1 MDWKKA
7 KTLMIYVFIF
17 INVFLVSLLYIR
29 NKDRVDNF
37 DIVPILEN
45 HDIKLEAKI
54 PQSVTKDVLELNY
67 KVFTDDE
74 IMAKFFDSPV
84 VKSTPESSTFK
95 EGDKSLILLNNK
107 QIIYTDAPEASE
119 TKIETGDDAAK
130 YAQEFLRERDL
141 DFNLNV
147 QKFTESANNNFT
159 VEFEEVETNSG
170 YFLEDAFAIVYLNEN
185 GVTGLKYQAFSGV
198 NKLDGKVSIRDPK
211 RKLLKIIKE
220 PIAKGRRI
228 VDVSVNYYF
237 NPSNLPSVE
246 NIDKITSGIAN
257 LALRV
262 TLDNGAIIQID

>member
-17 INVFLVSLLYIR
+17 IDLFLLSFIYIR

-37 DIVPILEN
+37 DIEPILEN
-45 HDIKLEAKI
+45 HDIKIDAEI
-54 PQSVTKDVLELNY
+54 PKSITTDILELNY

-74 IMAKFFDSPV
+74 IMYKFFDSPL

-107 QIIYTDAPEASE
+107 QIIYVDKPEKTD
-119 TKIETGDDAAK
+119 TKIETQEDAVNFAL
-130 YAQEFLRERDL
+130 EFLKERGL
-141 DFNLNV
+141 DFNLKL
-147 QKFTESANNNFT
+147 QRISEADGKLYT
-159 VEFEEVETNSG
+159 VEFEEVEPESG
-170 YFLEDAFAIVYLNEN
+170 LFLEDAFAIVYLNEN
-185 GVTGLKYQAFSGV
+185 GITGLKYQAFSGI
-198 NKLDGKVSIRDPK
+198 NKLDGKISIRDSK
-211 RKLLKIIKE
+211 RKLLKIIRD
-220 PIAKGRRI
+220 PLAKGRTI

-246 NIDKITSGIAN
+246 NIDKITSGLAN

>member
-54 PQSVTKDVLELNY
+54 PQSVTKDILELNY

-119 TKIETGDDAAK
+119 TKIETDADASA

-141 DFNLNV
+141 DFNLHV
-147 QKFTESANNNFT
+147 QKISQTDGTNFT
-159 VEFEEVETNSG
+159 VEFEEVEPNSG

-185 GVTGLKYQAFSGV
+185 GVTGLKYQAFSGI